1 MVSHKPYRI
10 LYVDDEPGLLD
21 IGKQFLEQTAGMVV
35 ETSLDALEAM
45 DKLREGSFD
54 AIVSDYQM
62 PRMDGIEFLEAIRAS
77 GNDIPFIIFTGKGR
91 EDVVIK
97 AFKSGADFYL
107 QKGGNP
113 RAQFAELV
121 NMIRTSIEMK
131 NSERKIQ
138 DSERKLRSIIDGLD
152 QGMVVVGFDGRV
164 LSFNRMAEEMT
175 GVKEGDTI
183 GDIKLLDPEAFK
195 GIGSPGVE
203 GMRKAMAASLRPAGD
218 GLQRLRIR
226 KQDGE
231 YSWLEGHH
239 SIIDFEGDPAVLILF
254 RDITKWVEAEEARRA
269 AEGRYSSMVDNNQE
283 MVIRFAPDMKLTFAN
298 KALYDTMEVTEKGL
312 LGKDVLSYLSEEEV
326 QQFKG
331 FSKTINPSNRN
342 CRFRHIVI
350 MDDDDRL
357 EVEWDYHGIYDAEG
371 NLIEYQAVGRVL
383 SSTSS
388 SETSD

>member
-1 MVSHKPYRI
+1 MVTDKPYRI

-21 IGKQFLEQTAGMVV
+21 IGKQFLELTAGMVV
-35 ETSLDALEAM
+35 ETSLDALEAIN
-45 DKLREGSFD
+45 KLKDGLFD

-62 PRMDGIEFLEAIRAS
+62 PGKDGIQFLEAIRAS
-77 GNDIPFIIFTGKGR
+77 GDDIPFIIFTGKGR

-113 RAQFAELV
+113 SAQFAELV
-121 NMIRTSIEMK
+121 NMVRTSIEMK
-131 NSERKIQ
+131 NSERKLQ

-183 GDIKLLDPEAFK
+183 GDISILDPEAFK

-203 GMRKAMAASLRPAGD
+203 GMRKAMATSLRPAGD

-231 YSWLEGHH
+231 YAWLDGHH
-239 SIIDFEGDPAVLILF
+239 SVIDFEGRPAVLILF

-269 AEGRYSSMVDNNQE
+269 AEGRYSSMVENNKE
-283 MVIRFAPDMKLTFAN
+283 MVIRFAPDMKVTFAN
-298 KALYDTMEVTEKGL
+298 KALYDVMEITEKTL
-312 LGKDVLSYLSEEEV
+312 LGKDILCFLSDEEV
-326 QQFKG
+326 RNFQR
-331 FSKTINPSNRN
+331 FSASINPSNRN
-342 CRFRHIVI
+342 CRFRHFII
-350 MDDDDRL
+350 MDDEDRL
-357 EVEWDYHGIYDAEG
+357 EVEWNYHGIYDAEG
-371 NLIEYQAVGRVL
+371 KIIEYQAVGRIL
-383 SSTSS
+383 SSNPKLGSV
-388 SETSD
+388 